1 MDSADNNTAAQHAT
15 AQHTAAQHTTGQ
27 RGGVRDR
34 TDDSDAARGADTAEL
49 HRRALAEFV
58 DRADAITAD
67 QWVAATPCAEW
78 DVRALVNHI
87 VNENRW
93 TLPLFAGATVDEV
106 GSGLDGDLLG
116 TDPIGS
122 LTSAAAAAAE
132 AVAEPGALSRIV
144 HLSFGD
150 TPAEEYARQLLA
162 DHLIHAW
169 DLAVAIGADTRLDPD
184 LVAACAS
191 WFAERESLHRQA
203 GAIGARTPVPVDA
216 DDQERLLAAF
226 GRDPAAWKP

>member
-1 MDSADNNTAAQHAT
+1 MDSGEKNTAAQHGT
-15 AQHTAAQHTTGQ
+15 AQHTAGT
-27 RGGVRDR
+27 
-34 TDDSDAARGADTAEL
+34 DTAEL

-58 DRADAITAD
+58 DRADEIGPD
-67 QWVAATPCAEW
+67 QWTAPTPCTGW

-93 TLPLFAGATVDEV
+93 TVPLLAGATLEEV

-122 LTSAAAAAAE
+122 LASAAAAAAA
-132 AVAEPGALSRIV
+132 AVGEPGALSRTV

-150 TPAEEYARQLLA
+150 TPAEEYAWQLLA

-169 DLAVAIGADTRLDPD
+169 DLAAAIGADTRLDPD
-184 LVAACAS
+184 LVVACAS
-191 WFAERESLHRQA
+191 WFAEREPLYRQA
-203 GAIGARTPVPVDA
+203 GAIGARIPVPVHA
-216 DDQERLLAAF
+216 DDQERLLGAF
-226 GRDPAAWKP
+226 GRDPAWKP